1 MDNIKN
7 IFAPILVVEDNS
19 DHALIIINS
28 LKENRNFMN
37 EIIHMKN
44 GRDATQFLKKEGK
57 YKDDITQKPM
67 LILLDVKLPLKNGF
81 QVLEEIKFD
90 EKLREI
96 PVVMFTTTSNTE
108 DISKAMRMGA
118 NDYIIKPLKFADFT
132 EKVSKLAFYWSVIS
146 DVNKIFS

>member
-57 YKDDITQKPM
+57 YKMCGKEYVVEDGDI
-67 LILLDVKLPLKNGF
+67 IF
-81 QVLEEIKFD
+81 FKF
-90 EKLREI
+90 
-96 PVVMFTTTSNTE
+96 
-108 DISKAMRMGA
+108 
-118 NDYIIKPLKFADFT
+118 
-132 EKVSKLAFYWSVIS
+132 
-146 DVNKIFS
+146 NKK